1 MSRSGTRAGKAFI
14 SVMKITSEQ
23 TPAWYSASWSGGKD
37 SCLACYLA
45 IKNGM
50 PVSRLVHFDRPNN
63 LHGVDPALIRL
74 HADLTGIPMVQHKVS
89 QEKFDQEFKRIVST
103 LKNEGIEGMIFG
115 DIYLEPHKEWV
126 DRTCAEV
133 GIEAVEPL
141 WGRKTGDIIREFLSL
156 GFETIIASG
165 NQKLIGKEWIGR
177 KMDDAFIEYLK
188 TQNLDVCGES
198 GEFHTFVTAGP
209 LFEGRIDI
217 TRSEVVARDGFWF
230 LDVKGYRVVNH

>member
-1 MSRSGTRAGKAFI
+1 M
-14 SVMKITSEQ
+14 
-23 TPAWYSASWSGGKD
+23 YCASWSGGKD

-45 IKNGM
+45 MKKGM
-50 PVSRLVHFDRPNN
+50 NISHLVHFDRPNN
-63 LHGVDPALIRL
+63 LHGVDPGLIRL
-74 HADLTGIPMVQHKVS
+74 HAELTGIPMVQRKVL
-89 QEKFDQEFKRIVST
+89 QEEFEQNFKMTISS
-103 LKNEGIEGMIFG
+103 LKKEGIKGMIFG

-126 DRTCAEV
+126 DRTCAEL

-141 WGRKTGDIIREFLSL
+141 WGRQTEDILREFLGL

-165 NQKLIGKEWIGR
+165 DQKLIEKEWIGR

-188 TQNLDVCGES
+188 TRNLDVCGES

-209 LFEGRIDI
+209 LFKGKIDI

-230 LDVKGYRVVNH
+230 LDVNDYRVIR